1 MASKSRADIRQGVHS
16 RIRKKVSG
24 TQERPRLAVYRS
36 LNHIYA
42 QVIDDVSGKTLVAAS
57 TTEKDLKGAT
67 GGNIEAAQKVGRA
80 IAERAISAGVENVV
94 FDRGGYVYHGR
105 VKALLDATRK
115 AGLNKNENTSDA
127 NTPPATESVSDK
139 VTSTIGNIVGTVAG
153 AISNLVGGSTDAPAK
168 KPAKKTAEDRSQITG
183 DEPEAQT
190 GKENKEDKENNENE

>member
-1 MASKSRADIRQGVHS
+1 MAQKSRAEIRRGVHS
-16 RIRKKVSG
+16 RIRKKVQG

-42 QVIDDVSGKTLVAAS
+42 QVIDDANGKTLAAAS

-80 IAERAISAGVENVV
+80 IAERAISAGVDNVV

-115 AGLNKNENTSDA
+115 AGLNKNENASDA
-127 NTPPATESVSDK
+127 DKPSATESVSDT
-139 VTSTIGNIVGTVAG
+139 VASTIGNIVGTAAG
-153 AISNLVGGSTDAPAK
+153 AISNLVSGSTDAPAK
-168 KPAKKTAEDRSQITG
+168 KSAGDRSHKTG

-190 GKENKEDKENNENE
+190 GKVSKENNENE

>member
-1 MASKSRADIRQGVHS
+1 MASKSRADIRRGVHS

-105 VKALLDATRK
+105 VKALLDATRR
-115 AGLNKNENTSDA
+115 AGLNKNEGQFDA
-127 NTPPATESVSDK
+127 NEPSASESGSDK
-139 VTSTIGNIVGTVAG
+139 APSTIGSIVGSIAG
-153 AISNLVGGSTDAPAK
+153 AIGNLMGGSTDAPAK
-168 KPAKKTAEDRSQITG
+168 KPAKKSAEDRAQITE
-183 DEPEAQT
+183 DEPEAKT
-190 GKENKEDKENNENE
+190 GKENKENKESNDE